1 MRVARWMRPRD
12 FGEHLPAIELGREIL
27 EHGWPPDADP
37 TPLFEL
43 ALGAP
48 LPRAAA
54 EEPPADD
61 EHDLTRSVLLEIAL
75 APRPSLA
82 LVLDTL
88 IDALIAGCPGRWSVT
103 SHFLRDR
110 LVEVAHPRLRALA
123 EAWLHDG
130 PESAGWALQHLIAGG
145 HDPEHDPPP
154 AAILA
159 AAAADPRLRPA
170 MYWHNALRRGAAE
183 ALRAQ
188 LAEGALPPA
197 EAVEL
202 ARALSTIDKATLSDP
217 EQAAI
222 RVAREALAALDPPD
236 LDALSWAA
244 TLMPPDAAAWT
255 AQDHGFLERLIDAHG
270 ADVAVTVR
278 VALTLEQR
286 GPDAALAALCER
298 LLPVCAPDE
307 RDVVKKA
314 LAVCRG
320 ERKNIW
326 RRG

>member
-1 MRVARWMRPRD
+1 MLD
-12 FGEHLPAIELGREIL
+12 
-27 EHGWPPDADP
+27 
-37 TPLFEL
+37 
-43 ALGAP
+43 
-48 LPRAAA
+48 
-54 EEPPADD
+54 
-61 EHDLTRSVLLEIAL
+61 
-75 APRPSLA
+75 A
-82 LVLDTL
+82 LVEVM
-88 IDALIAGCPGRWSVT
+88 AAGCPGRWAPTAHV
-103 SHFLRDR
+103 LKER
-110 LVEVAHPRLRALA
+110 LASMAHPRLRALA
-123 EAWLHDG
+123 EAWLHDT
-130 PESAGWALQHLIAGG
+130 PERAGWALQHLTAGG

-170 MYWHNALRRGAAE
+170 MYAHAALRRGAAE

-278 VALTLEQR
+278 VALTLEKR
-286 GPDAALAALCER
+286 GPDPALAALCER
-298 LLPVCAPDE
+298 LLPVCYPDE
-307 RDVVKKA
+307 LGMVKKA

-320 ERKNIW
+320 ARENIW
-326 RRG
+326 KDR